1 VGQRGPVPNRS
12 EDLSRERDAN
22 RGDRPE
28 ITKGTL
34 LPVTIPEPD
43 PEWHDIAK
51 MLWES
56 LALSGQAAYYQ
67 QSDWAFA
74 YSLCDDLS
82 YYKNPLV
89 DRNGIEYHK
98 RSGQM
103 LQTIYSAMERL
114 LVTEGDRR
122 RVRIELSEPEPE
134 EDEAAVLMLADYQA
148 ALGLTEEPADE
159 S

>member
-1 VGQRGPVPNRS
+1 MPNRS

-34 LPVTIPEPD
+34 YPVTIPEPD

-51 MLWES
+51 MLWDS
-56 LALSGQAAYYQ
+56 LAQSGQSAYYQ

-74 YSLCDDLS
+74 YSLCEDLS
-82 YYKNPLV
+82 FYKNPLISRDGV
-89 DRNGIEYHK
+89 EYHK

-122 RVRIELSEPEPE
+122 RVRIELSEPESE
-134 EDEAAVLMLADYQA
+134 EDQAAVLMLADYQKD
-148 ALGLTEEPADE
+148 LGLSPDAEESPE
-159 S
+159 T